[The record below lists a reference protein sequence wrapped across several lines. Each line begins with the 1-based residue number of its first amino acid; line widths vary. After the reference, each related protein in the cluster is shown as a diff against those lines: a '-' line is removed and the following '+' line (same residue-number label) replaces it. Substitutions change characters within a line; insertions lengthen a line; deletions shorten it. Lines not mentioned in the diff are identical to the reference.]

1 MSTLGR
7 TSQSPASVIR
17 MQNLSERI
25 RSFQDVSKQTRD
37 EAKLQIERALKRLE
51 DQQQKQAMADRN
63 AFTQVK
69 EAMSTAQDAIATQK
83 AQREILDEKKT
94 KEMQVVESSVTVEF
108 NIERQHR
115 KELDEKISKFVDE
128 RY

>member
-1 MSTLGR
+1 M
-7 TSQSPASVIR
+7 
-17 MQNLSERI
+17 
-25 RSFQDVSKQTRD
+25 SKQTRD